1 MGVLDNQPVNQTIT
15 NAAFINKNV
24 DDQMPNKFGLNRPM
38 SGPTIADIQQA
49 VNNVYTATGV
59 SETQTGTNYNATPGT
74 IANGD
79 SHQLAL
85 TELAGKFDPATGHFH
100 TGSAGDGPLLDV
112 VRGLAVTGNSP
123 VTGEAVLIAGSNM
136 TIIQSGN
143 DFTFESTGGG
153 GSTTIAA
160 SGNSPLT
167 GAVVFV
173 AGANIQLSQ
182 SGQNITIA
190 ASGGG
195 GGGGSPVNVDIPNES
210 DWISYSPV
218 ITATTTNPT
227 PGTFLVNLA
236 SWKRIGDSISIRYDF
251 EITNSGAAAGSG
263 TYLFS
268 LPSGLAIDSTKIK
281 FASTIPSTSM
291 GDAGNF
297 AYNDSAGSMLGGWA
311 VAYDSTHFALVAVL
325 SAVSGT
331 YTTAFVGSTDL
342 QFGNAPAQVYSMTV
356 TLPIAGWT
364 TNTPYTI
371 NSIAQPAIGLGYNN
385 SSGQSIPDSA
395 RTIITNYTL
404 EFDTNSAFDPTTG
417 VFTAPLDGLYSFSGS
432 FMMQSFT
439 ATNGEIQLSL
449 NKNGIS
455 GFKVIGGQKSPGA
468 DTFVD
473 GYGLLSLVAG
483 DTVAFEIFQSG
494 NGGSKSLS
502 SASIQNSI
510 SIQSISLVG
519 NIPSPLVSQISL
531 YTSSAL
537 GTASGNTTFVYD
549 NVRINTGSDI
559 AYIPDAVNG
568 DSFLINTTGIY
579 AITANIGNQTGGA
592 NGLTINNSP
601 TAAFSSSSPTNILNT
616 AQVVSTAQG
625 GGISYTGTL
634 TVGDIVRVQSSSS
647 TDSINGTTYENI
659 FTITKIETVATPIT
673 IPSPFQFFASSPITT
688 QSSALTSTSFT
699 TFSNSPAFTFTPGI
713 SGTYKIYSPIS
724 VQVAA
729 AGSSTNTIRVFN
741 TSGGASLLYES
752 RSDFFSFS
760 TQNEDANSVI
770 QSVYSLVAGTS
781 YVFDIQGMSPGG
793 STIFLGAGT
802 TDQQFYMFAER
813 VQ

>member
-24 DDQMPNKFGLNRPM
+24 DDQMPNKLGLNRPM

-195 GGGGSPVNVDIPNES
+195 GGGGSPVNVEVPNGT
-210 DWISYSPV
+210 DWAPYTPIFTGLGTVTGIEIEWRQVLDNYEMRGKF
-218 ITATTTNPT
+218 TT
-227 PGTFLVNLA
+227 GTVAA
-236 SWKRIGDSISIRYDF
+236 SMAS
-251 EITNSGAAAGSG
+251 
-263 TYLFS
+263 FS
-268 LPSGLAIDSTKIK
+268 LPNSAVTSGTTKIPSITLCGQ
-281 FASTIPSTSM
+281 AGRDQPTGQYTSIPLLMAPSTAYVSFGGVYSSGTAAGQSILTSQN
-291 GDAGNF
+291 GDALFNNSETESF
-297 AYNDSAGSMLGGWA
+297 FCS
-311 VAYDSTHFALVAVL
+311 V
-325 SAVSGT
+325 
-331 YTTAFVGSTDL
+331 
-342 QFGNAPAQVYSMTV
+342 
-356 TLPIAGWT
+356 PIAGLSA
-364 TNTPYTI
+364 NTDYVV

-634 TVGDIVRVQSSSS
+634 TVGDVVRVQSSSS

-760 TQNEDANSVI
+760 TQNEDTNSVI

-781 YVFDIQGMSPGG
+781 YVFDIQGISPGG